1 MRRLLLLLLF
11 PLLTCTKDSGGGVD
25 FEIIKNNSVWKVS
38 TFIDG
43 GMQYNTFRFH
53 IFKFLDNEM
62 PDCADFMDGSCP
74 GYIFG
79 GYYLIEDKPDGGA
92 RFSIILPQLCNL
104 DKIVGEWTIIL
115 INKNTIHLK
124 RITSNTTQELIFK
137 PN

>member
-1 MRRLLLLLLF
+1 MKRLLLVLLF
-11 PLLTCTKDSGGGVD
+11 PLLTCTKDSSGVVN
-25 FEIIKNNSVWKVS
+25 FEIIKNNSIWRVK
-38 TFIDG
+38 TFIEG
-43 GMQYNTFRFH
+43 EIEYNTFKYH
-53 IFKFLDNEM
+53 IFKFIDNEM
-62 PDCADFMDGSCP
+62 PNCADWMDGDCP

-79 GYYLIEDKPDGGA
+79 GYYLISDNPGGGS
-92 RFSIILPQLCNL
+92 RFSIILPQLCDL